1 MEKIKFEISVEEFL
15 KILQDCNDRRP
26 ILELVGRKNLIHK
39 CIELFLENGTIAKD
53 NYSIFNEILF
63 DDVFDGETYK
73 EIWLEF
79 WQQGLNE
86 FPLDYLVDALTS
98 YKPGRRSDKSA
109 DVALNFL
116 LYYYYKVE
124 LEDLD
129 SDKLE
134 NLAKLFEEIAEL
146 PSDLIEYKSKLVFER
161 CLLEFEDLEY
171 LNNNYTNVSYDTKVI
186 RELLCK
192 VADSGK
198 IDVDNISVFCQL
210 VDWYAPQ
217 NVLGRRYRDVF
228 VLSVFEANENWSEDE
243 FDTFDEFFYNV
254 DFDECAQMYQD
265 NINQSYED
273 ESRHISEQLK
283 ISPNYRHD

>member
-1 MEKIKFEISVEEFL
+1 MSTIKIEASVEEL
-15 KILQDCNDRRP
+15 LNILQDCNDRRP
-26 ILELVGRKNLIHK
+26 ILKLVGRKNLIHK

-53 NYSIFNEILF
+53 WYSLFNEILF

-86 FPLDYLVDALTS
+86 FPLDYLIDTLTS
-98 YKPGRRSDKSA
+98 YKPGRRSDKCA

-116 LYYYYKVE
+116 LYHYYNVE

-129 SDKLE
+129 QDKLE

-192 VADSGK
+192 VAASGK
-198 IDVDNISVFCQL
+198 VNDDNMEIFCVL
-210 VDWYAPQ
+210 VDWYAP
-217 NVLGRRYRDVF
+217 NNNLFRNYRAVF
-228 VLSVFEANENWSEDE
+228 ILTIFEANENWSEDE
-243 FDTFDEFFYNV
+243 FDIFDEFFYNI
-254 DFDECAQMYQD
+254 DFDDSAQSHQD
-265 NINQSYED
+265 IINQSYED

-283 ISPNYRHD
+283 INPNYRHD